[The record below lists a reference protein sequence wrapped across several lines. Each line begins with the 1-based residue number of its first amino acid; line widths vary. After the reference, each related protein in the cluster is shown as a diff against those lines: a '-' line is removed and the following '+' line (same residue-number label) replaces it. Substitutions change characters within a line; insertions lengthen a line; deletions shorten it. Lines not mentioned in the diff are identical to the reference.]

1 VSFTLIP
8 GRNRAR
14 HKGLTPRQLIQKISR
29 LEREANNTACTIIG
43 LATEIDELKQQR
55 NDLKD
60 SLDAAAIEYS
70 GTLEDV
76 AIAKETNVRLQ
87 AENARLRADLANATA
102 ITVPQMER
110 DTNAI
115 EDQATAPIDVRT
127 LRQAADAGLLSPIVR
142 ISTSGATAD
151 PGPRQTSWGR
161 DTDDTL
167 ALAKGVAS

>member
-14 HKGLTPRQLIQKISR
+14 HRGLTPRQLIQKISS
-29 LEREANNTACTIIG
+29 LECEANNTACTIIG

-60 SLDAAAIEYS
+60 SLDAAGIDYS
-70 GTLEDV
+70 GALEDV
-76 AIAKETNVRLQ
+76 AVAKETNVRLQ

-127 LRQAADAGLLSPIVR
+127 LRQAAEDGLLSPVVR
-142 ISTSGATAD
+142 TSTSGATAN
-151 PGPRQTSWGR
+151 PGTRQTSWGR
-161 DTDDTL
+161 NTDDTQPL
-167 ALAKGVAS
+167 PKAVA